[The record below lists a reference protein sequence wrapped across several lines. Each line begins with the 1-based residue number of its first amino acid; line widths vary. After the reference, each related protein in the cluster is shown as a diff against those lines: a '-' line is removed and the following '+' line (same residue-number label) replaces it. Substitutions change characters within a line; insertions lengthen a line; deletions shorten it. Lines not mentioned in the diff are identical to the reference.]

1 MSATAPAPTGT
12 NMKLTTLVALLAAI
26 AVPAVAELLE
36 PPNDRD
42 RTRDYFISL

>member
-1 MSATAPAPTGT
+1 
-12 NMKLTTLVALLAAI
+12 MKLTTLVALLLAAI